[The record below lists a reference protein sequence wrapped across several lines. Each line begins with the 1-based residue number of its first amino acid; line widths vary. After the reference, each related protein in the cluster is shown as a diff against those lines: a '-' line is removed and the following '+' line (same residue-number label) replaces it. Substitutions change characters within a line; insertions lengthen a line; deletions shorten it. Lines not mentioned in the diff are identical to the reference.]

1 MTGARLDVQWSPVHP
16 DKFITWGTEIYL
28 YETLPK
34 KDAPKTACVDI
45 TESTVAHLLAIIAN
59 HHYVKCVDI
68 YPQPGADVLL
78 AVGQANG
85 KVVLTCF
92 GPSMYDGL
100 GLAGLELAPK
110 HARQCNTVA
119 WNPSHTSMVAAGL
132 DKYRTDHSVLLW
144 DVQKCL
150 ARPTHSGDAYVR
162 PVAELGLSDTAHSL
176 AWLLHQPRT
185 LVVGMNNKH
194 LKLVDLRDPA
204 KAANSAPTK
213 AVYGV
218 CIPPHNDHQLAS
230 YYENQIAIWDL
241 RGFEKPVLTLPQ
253 AKTITKIVW
262 CPTRHNLLGSLQ
274 RDSAVIHLHDV
285 QQSMDE
291 TEPSVLERSVQPRG
305 EETLT
310 SFSWHPTHD
319 NRLITTTLSGSLAD
333 YTVFERMTVNWSHG
347 SHLVWTFGRRTLKL
361 ISDRDPI
368 YSGLEDIAT
377 KIKRRALAGY
387 GLKEEI
393 WQNGDLAEDQNLKNL
408 WHWLYCSRNLV
419 QDGYIEANG
428 STRHPGV
435 RSVLGMDIGTT
446 IANKSELVLTPW
458 TENSQTSVRLY
469 RSEDRDK
476 ALQLCGWMF
485 DRDLAAL
492 PTFLETVESE
502 GEEGVC
508 RAAAI
513 AVFNLRLRLAIEIL
527 TRGAQTYNDRL
538 TIVAMALSGFT
549 DSRSSMWR
557 ELCMSQR
564 AQISNPYLRA
574 MFAFLT
580 LEGDNY
586 DTVLNEP
593 GLAVEDRVALACLY
607 LSNARLYEYLSQL
620 TETLISSGDLGGVLL
635 TGAGSECVSLLQH
648 YLDRSGDVQSACLIA
663 ACTFPS
669 QLLDK
674 DSQVQEWIASY
685 RNLLNSWHMWNHRAR
700 VDIALSTRNPGTKPV
715 QQVFVSCNFCGK
727 SVSAYMQASSLSR
740 GQLARLGATSNRL
753 KMTSCPNCRKP
764 QPRCAVC
771 LVNMGTP
778 AYYDGNPSPSPS
790 RPSTTPLRLSP
801 FNSWYTWCQTCRH
814 GGHASHITQWFREH
828 SECPVTACSCR
839 CLSLDT
845 SSKMSSLASVA

>member
-1 MTGARLDVQWSPVHP
+1 MGVTGGCAVSGTVSADRGFVIGPQRSAREREGIIL
-16 DKFITWGTEIYL
+16 ITVICKAINKSYIMS
-28 YETLPK
+28 
-34 KDAPKTACVDI
+34 VDI

-319 NRLITTTLSGSLAD
+319 NRLITTTLSVFSFIERLDSWVVMKGTLDECLEDGLHPVLADEATNMRVKSTKYNTLLGVNYDKFNVLTQLIPFVKYKRNILEAQSVHGGLSCLKTSRRLVKDSNKMAWVRVKLFRSLLANQSGSLAD

-435 RSVLGMDIGTT
+435 
-446 IANKSELVLTPW
+446 
-458 TENSQTSVRLY
+458 
-469 RSEDRDK
+469 
-476 ALQLCGWMF
+476 
-485 DRDLAAL
+485 
-492 PTFLETVESE
+492 
-502 GEEGVC
+502 
-508 RAAAI
+508 
-513 AVFNLRLRLAIEIL
+513 
-527 TRGAQTYNDRL
+527 
-538 TIVAMALSGFT
+538 
-549 DSRSSMWR
+549 
-557 ELCMSQR
+557 
-564 AQISNPYLRA
+564 
-574 MFAFLT
+574 
-580 LEGDNY
+580 
-586 DTVLNEP
+586 
-593 GLAVEDRVALACLY
+593 
-607 LSNARLYEYLSQL
+607 
-620 TETLISSGDLGGVLL
+620 
-635 TGAGSECVSLLQH
+635 
-648 YLDRSGDVQSACLIA
+648 
-663 ACTFPS
+663 
-669 QLLDK
+669 
-674 DSQVQEWIASY
+674 
-685 RNLLNSWHMWNHRAR
+685 
-700 VDIALSTRNPGTKPV
+700 
-715 QQVFVSCNFCGK
+715 
-727 SVSAYMQASSLSR
+727 
-740 GQLARLGATSNRL
+740 
-753 KMTSCPNCRKP
+753 
-764 QPRCAVC
+764 
-771 LVNMGTP
+771 
-778 AYYDGNPSPSPS
+778 
-790 RPSTTPLRLSP
+790 
-801 FNSWYTWCQTCRH
+801 
-814 GGHASHITQWFREH
+814 
-828 SECPVTACSCR
+828 
-839 CLSLDT
+839 
-845 SSKMSSLASVA
+845 